1 MATTEC
7 HNDEAFMESTKIGP
21 SQENHMITA
30 HDPYQTV
37 NHPHQL
43 PLPLPLDAE
52 SEALCAGFKAGYK
65 VAADTHNIRRSLENT
80 MEVAAPPSAVFSA
93 LREFQGTS

>member
-52 SEALCAGFKAGYK
+52 SEALCAGFKAGYYAGTK
-65 VAADTHNIRRSLENT
+65 NT
-80 MEVAAPPSAVFSA
+80 RQPSDYTVIKA
-93 LREFQGTS
+93 LKEFHSQ